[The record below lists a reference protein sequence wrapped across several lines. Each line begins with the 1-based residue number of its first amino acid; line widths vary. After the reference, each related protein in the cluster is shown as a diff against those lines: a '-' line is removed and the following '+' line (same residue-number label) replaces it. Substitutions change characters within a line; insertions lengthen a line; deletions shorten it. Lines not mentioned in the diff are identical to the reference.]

1 MIMNMPKSM
10 KIAPM
15 MVAAGFALF
24 FSAQQVIAAESNS
37 PSPFS
42 LLKNKKFKEL
52 DSFLQAKQHS
62 YEAGHLSPDALYEQ
76 FNFATG
82 NESWLEAQLSTWVK
96 SASTSYVAHLARGR
110 YYVSRAWEARGD
122 KYIDKTPPEN
132 IREMSRLNKLA
143 TLDLEKSISLTEKPM
158 LSYSL
163 LINVGMATGRSKQS
177 RHWLEEANRIDP
189 DSTYIKIDYLLT
201 LRPRWGGSMEEMQAF
216 VDESK
221 NLLKKQED
229 INLLQSHVWRS
240 HAFVRWK
247 DHKDYQGCI
256 DYYTKAIDLYD
267 KEVRPFA
274 RRGYCYQ
281 MLKRYEEAL
290 RDYNHVISIAPRNGY
305 VLKSRGALF
314 SKLRRFDEAIVD
326 LIRATEIDPSD
337 GYIWRTLG
345 YTYYST
351 EKFDKAFASYQKG
364 AARGDADSQQSLGFH
379 YRFGKGVKE
388 DRDKAIY
395 WWKMAAK
402 NGNAQAIH
410 SLQLE
415 GVLP

>member
-1 MIMNMPKSM
+1 M
-10 KIAPM
+10 KIAPRLL
-15 MVAAGFALF
+15 AAGFALL
-24 FSAQQVIAAESNS
+24 FSAQQVVAAETSAPLS
-37 PSPFS
+37 FF

-62 YEAGHLSPDALYEQ
+62 YESGNLGLGALYEQ
-76 FNFATG
+76 FNFASG
-82 NESWLEAQLSTWVK
+82 DEPWLEANLSAWVK
-96 SASTSYVAHLARGR
+96 GAPASYAANLARGR

-122 KYIDKTPPEN
+122 EYISNTPPEN
-132 IREMSRLNKLA
+132 IREMSRLMKLA
-143 TLDLEKSISLTEKPM
+143 IVDLEKSISLTAKPL

-163 LINVGMATGRSKQS
+163 LINAGMAMGRNEQN
-177 RHWLEEANRIDP
+177 RRWLEEANRIDP
-189 DSTYIKIDYLLT
+189 GNTYIKINYLLT

-221 NLLKKQED
+221 KLLKKQED
-229 INLLQSHVWRS
+229 INLLQSHIWRS

-256 DYYTKAIDLYD
+256 DYYSKAIDLYGKD
-267 KEVRPFA
+267 MRPFV
-274 RRGYCYQ
+274 RRGYCYH

-290 RDYNHVISIAPRNGY
+290 RDYSHVISIAPRNGY

-314 SKLRRFDEAIVD
+314 SDLRRFDEAIVD

-337 GYIWRTLG
+337 EYTWRTLG

-351 EKFDKAFASYQKG
+351 EKFDKAFASYKKG
-364 AARGDADSQQSLGFH
+364 AERGDADSQQSLGFL
-379 YRFGKGVKE
+379 YRFGKGVPK

>member
-1 MIMNMPKSM
+1 M
-10 KIAPM
+10 KISPM
-15 MVAAGFALF
+15 LLVAGFALF
-24 FSAQQVIAAESNS
+24 FSAQQVISAENNPSS
-37 PSPFS
+37 PHS
-42 LLKNKKFKEL
+42 LLKSKKFKEL

-62 YEAGHLSPDALYEQ
+62 YEAGNLGPGALYDQ
-76 FNFATG
+76 FNFASG
-82 NESWLEAQLSTWVK
+82 DESWLEAHLSAWVK
-96 SASTSYVAHLARGR
+96 SAPTSYAAHLARGR
-110 YYVSRAWEARGD
+110 YYVNRAWEVRGD

-132 IREMSRLNKLA
+132 IREMSRLMKLA
-143 TLDLEKSISLTEKPM
+143 IVDLEKSVSLTEKPM

-163 LINVGMATGRSKQS
+163 LINVGMAMGQSKQN
-177 RHWLEEANRIDP
+177 RRWLDEANRIDP
-189 DSTYIKIDYLLT
+189 GNTYIKIGYLLT

-221 NLLKKQED
+221 KLLKKQED

-240 HAFVRWK
+240 YAFVRWN

-256 DYYTKAIDLYD
+256 DYYSKAIDLHD

-274 RRGYCYQ
+274 RRGYCYHK
-281 MLKRYEEAL
+281 LKKYEEAL
-290 RDYNHVISIAPRNGY
+290 RDYNHVISIAPRDGY
-305 VLKSRGALF
+305 VLKSRGALY
-314 SKLRRFDEAIVD
+314 SDLSRFDEAIVD

-337 GYIWRTLG
+337 GYTWRTLG

-351 EKFDKAFASYQKG
+351 EKFDKAFASYKRG
-364 AARGDADSQQSLGFH
+364 AERGDADSQQSLGFL